1 MAEKTDPFEASASA
15 IGYVYQL
22 RKALH
27 LCIERH
33 GRGFDWSVAIEAGDD
48 IEEVSKDGTIY
59 YQLKHRAPGVS
70 LTDASTDLWKTLRIW
85 AHAIANHQLDLDE
98 TDLVLMTT
106 AELPRGSAASML
118 QPAVVSRRDES
129 GALKALTAARESS
142 TNKDLKKAF
151 EAFDALTEE
160 QRQVMTSRIQVLGR
174 APDVEAVGG
183 LLLERAVTAVGHT
196 YARPFLSRLE
206 GWFFQRTI
214 RQLRARDVDAI
225 SGNEFDQVFTDY
237 RNQFRPENLPID
249 EDIASLE
256 PNLAMYGDHVFVRQL
271 HLINLGAP
279 RVGRAV
285 RDYMRAFAQRSR
297 WSDEN
302 LLLPGDISRFERR
315 LVEEWGELFEDMRD
329 ELGDEVAETAKV
341 AAARDIYRWAMS
353 QASGRIRPDCDE
365 PFVVKG
371 SFHMLADD
379 QRIGW
384 HTDFGARLMSILEPT
399 EAGTA

>member
-1 MAEKTDPFEASASA
+1 MAEKVDPFEASASA
-15 IGYVYQL
+15 IGYVYRL

-27 LCIERH
+27 LCVDRH
-33 GRGFDWSVAIEAGDD
+33 GRGIEWSVAIEAGDD
-48 IEEVSKDGTIY
+48 IEEVSKDGTVY

-85 AHAIANHQLDLDE
+85 AHGIASHQLDLEE

-106 AELPRGSAASML
+106 AELPNGSAASLL
-118 QPAVVSRRDES
+118 QPADPGCRDEI
-129 GALKALTAARESS
+129 GALKALTAARRAS

-160 QRQVMTSRIQVLGR
+160 QRQGMASRIQVLGR
-174 APDVEAVGG
+174 APDVGAVGD
-183 LLLERAVTAVGHT
+183 LLLERAVTAVGHA

-249 EDIASLE
+249 DDIADLE
-256 PNLAMYGDHVFVRQL
+256 PNLATYSDHTFVRQL
-271 HLINLGAP
+271 NLINISAP
-279 RVGRAV
+279 RVGKAV
-285 RDYMRAFAQRSR
+285 RDYMRAFTQRSR

-302 LLLPGDISRFERR
+302 LLLPGEISRFERR
-315 LVEEWGELFEDMRD
+315 LVEEWGELFDEMRE
-329 ELGDEVAETAKV
+329 ELGDEAAEVAKV

-353 QASGRIRPDCDE
+353 QTHRRIRPDCDE

-379 QRIGW
+379 HKVGW
-384 HTDFGARLMSILEPT
+384 HIDFTTRLMSMLEPA
-399 EAGTA
+399 EATTP